1 MKRIITQL
9 AVLMAAVLT
18 MSCSK
23 DLISP
28 EELFRDET
36 KVAKSRIH
44 TKVEGDEDMVTT
56 IHNKEIYRRSEKEGQ
71 SWFVGHSSGKMVND
85 SFMMFVYFDN
95 IDRVRVGNKLN
106 IRDFD
111 FGFYYSSDMNAY
123 TDKYSGSITVADKG
137 DDYVILRFNNFS
149 CSCSIGDCVTDGYLY
164 CPLYDE
170 FVPIYEN

>member
-1 MKRIITQL
+1 MKRIFTLSAIL
-9 AVLMAAVLT
+9 VGAVVAA
-18 MSCSK
+18 SCTK

-36 KVAKSRIH
+36 KVAKSRIY
-44 TKVEGDEDMVTT
+44 TKVEGCEDTVTT

-71 SWFVGHSSGKMVND
+71 SWFVGHSSGEKVHD

-95 IDRVRVGNKLN
+95 IDRVRVGNKLS

-111 FGFYYSSDMNAY
+111 FGFYYSSDSNAY
-123 TDKYSGSITVADKG
+123 TNKYSGSITVADKG

-149 CSCSIGDCVTDGYLY
+149 CSCSLGDCVTDGYLY